1 MINLDEWNDKPITD
15 LITEIVDT
23 LNKHE
28 RYLEALKQ
36 SIEYGGKVNQLFI
49 DAFKEKEDKRNEE

>member
-1 MINLDEWNDKPITD
+1 MINLYDWNDKPITD
-15 LITEIVDT
+15 LIIVVIDT

-28 RYLEALKQ
+28 RYLESLKQ

-49 DAFKEKEDKRNEE
+49 DAFKEKENKRNEK

>member
-15 LITEIVDT
+15 LIIEIVDT

-28 RYLEALKQ
+28 RYLEALQ
-36 SIEYGGKVNQLFI
+36 ESIVMGGKVNQLFI
-49 DAFKEKEDKRNEE
+49 DAFKEKEEKRNED

>member
-1 MINLDEWNDKPITD
+1 MINLDEWNDKPIND

-28 RYLEALKQ
+28 RYLEALQ
-36 SIEYGGKVNQLFI
+36 ESIIMGAKINEMALG
-49 DAFKEKEDKRNEE
+49 AFKEREDKRNEE